1 MEKIYN
7 FRDKNDL
14 LEHIDKGKKSS
25 YIREALETKREID
38 KKAYACQLEIK
49 NQMIKNYKQNI
60 DDIEGYIHML
70 YNEQNNMERL
80 SENLYR
86 KLNENIKEYHMIKQL
101 LEKKNN
107 IEDQQD
113 KREFETLEKTVT
125 TLLRSRHDEDI
136 KIDLGFF
143 KHYGNFKSKL
153 YFKQSL
159 LSFIDRYIKE
169 GEMFAG
175 EYISSDDINYMKE
188 IIKEYD

>member
-25 YIREALETKREID
+25 YIREALETKLEID

-49 NQMIKNYKQNI
+49 SQIIKNYKQNI
-60 DDIEGYIHML
+60 KDIEGYLHLL
-70 YNEQNNMERL
+70 YIEQNNMEKL

-86 KLNENIKEYHMIKQL
+86 KLCESIKEYNMIKQL
-101 LEKKNN
+101 IEKKKDMGDEQK
-107 IEDQQD
+107 I
-113 KREFETLEKTVT
+113 REFESIEKTVT
-125 TLLRSRHDEDI
+125 TILRSRHDDEI

-159 LSFIDRYIKE
+159 LSFIDRYLKE
-169 GEMFAG
+169 GEMFDG
-175 EYISSDDINYMKE
+175 QYISSDDINYMKE
-188 IIKEYD
+188 IIEEYD

>member
-25 YIREALETKREID
+25 YIREALETKLEID
-38 KKAYACQLEIK
+38 KKAYASQLEIK
-49 NQMIKNYKQNI
+49 SQIIKNYKQNI

>member
-125 TLLRSRHDEDI
+125 TILRSRHDEDI

-159 LSFIDRYIKE
+159 LSFIDRYLKE
-169 GEMFAG
+169 GERYDG
-175 EYISSDDINYMKE
+175 QYISSDDINYMKE
-188 IIKEYD
+188 IIEEYD

>member
-25 YIREALETKREID
+25 YIREALETKLEID
-38 KKAYACQLEIK
+38 KKAYASQLEIK
-49 NQMIKNYKQNI
+49 SQIIKNYKQNI

-159 LSFIDRYIKE
+159 LSFIDRYLKE
-169 GEMFAG
+169 GERYDG
-175 EYISSDDINYMKE
+175 QYISSDDINYMKE
-188 IIKEYD
+188 IIEEYD

>member
-25 YIREALETKREID
+25 YIREALETKLEID

-49 NQMIKNYKQNI
+49 SQMIKNYEQNI
-60 DDIEGYIHML
+60 KDIEGYLHLL
-70 YNEQNNMERL
+70 YIEQNNMEKL
-80 SENLYR
+80 SENIYR
-86 KLNENIKEYHMIKQL
+86 KLGESIKEYTMIKQL
-101 LEKKNN
+101 LENKNN

-125 TLLRSRHDEDI
+125 TLLRSRLDDDI

-159 LSFIDRYIKE
+159 LSFIDRYLKE
-169 GEMFAG
+169 GERYDG
-175 EYISSDDINYMKE
+175 QYISSDDINYMKE
-188 IIKEYD
+188 IIEEYD

>member
-1 MEKIYN
+1 
-7 FRDKNDL
+7 
-14 LEHIDKGKKSS
+14 
-25 YIREALETKREID
+25 
-38 KKAYACQLEIK
+38 
-49 NQMIKNYKQNI
+49 
-60 DDIEGYIHML
+60 ML

>member
-25 YIREALETKREID
+25 YIREALETKLEID
-38 KKAYACQLEIK
+38 KKAYASQLVIK
-49 NQMIKNYKQNI
+49 SQMIKNYEQNI
-60 DDIEGYIHML
+60 KDIEGYLHLL
-70 YNEQNNMERL
+70 YIEQNNMEKL
-80 SENLYR
+80 SENIYR
-86 KLNENIKEYHMIKQL
+86 KLGESIKEYNMIKQL
-101 LEKKNN
+101 IDKKNN
-107 IEDQQD
+107 IEDQQ
-113 KREFETLEKTVT
+113 KEREFETLEKTVT

-143 KHYGNFKSKL
+143 KHYGNFKSNL

-169 GEMFAG
+169 GELFAG
-175 EYISSDDINYMKE
+175 EHISKDDINYMKE
-188 IIKEYD
+188 IIEEYD